1 MKFVLGILSLI
12 VCVGLTSG
20 CATTGS
26 AAGSEPTPSE
36 TTSSSL
42 MTFQS
47 TDISGEFF
55 DLADHLGQKTIL
67 MNFWATWCGPCRMM
81 APVIDS
87 VAEKY
92 AGQAKIGKLD
102 VDNNQATAARFQVR
116 GIPMLLVFKDG
127 QVVDQQVGAVPED
140 KVSDMLDKQIS
151 SAS

>member
-1 MKFVLGILSLI
+1 MAGPNTLTFTEDNFESEVLNSD
-12 VCVGLTSG
+12 VPVHV
-20 CATTGS
+20 
-26 AAGSEPTPSE
+26 
-36 TTSSSL
+36 
-42 MTFQS
+42 
-47 TDISGEFF
+47 D
-55 DLADHLGQKTIL
+55 
-67 MNFWATWCGPCRMM
+67 FWATWCGPCRMM